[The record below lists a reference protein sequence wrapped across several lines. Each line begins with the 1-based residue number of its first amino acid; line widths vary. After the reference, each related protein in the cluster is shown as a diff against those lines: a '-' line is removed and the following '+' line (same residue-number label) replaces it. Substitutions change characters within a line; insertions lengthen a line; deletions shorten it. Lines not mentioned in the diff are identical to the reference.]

1 MKKTSKRSSFLRSVR
16 RRSGGGIKDAPLP
29 PTPPQQRS
37 AAGFDKL
44 MSAPLSSSH
53 GRSRGAHHLSPID
66 EAVFSSYNHETQSMS
81 LSPLKLS
88 ATEAR
93 GPAAKP
99 RQSESTA
106 PSVSTTQGTFAAR
119 SYAPST
125 SYAPSVVS
133 TVQATNGHAGAST
146 LNLPAETASV
156 AVSDRPASPPRT
168 PAYPTHEPEPAA
180 ATGAIATASGSAPGL
195 GLPPALGSD
204 KSGPVGKK
212 GGLMARIGTA
222 RKVSGDKIVKFF
234 NNTAHKDEPASASST
249 SGGGAISA
257 FLRDTKPGMPPLGP
271 VSGAAT
277 SAATPPPPPP
287 PKKKSD
293 DSASVLAK
301 SAPGTP
307 SLEAAAE
314 FDSAAANAYDG
325 LASPTEE
332 GFPASTNNG
341 HGDASAEKETL
352 STSQQVSGVLS
363 VPRFCLC

>member
-1 MKKTSKRSSFLRSVR
+1 MSPPGQVKKTSKRSSFLRSVR
-16 RRSGGGIKDAPLP
+16 RRSGGGVKDAPLP
-29 PTPPQQRS
+29 PTPAQQRS
-37 AAGFDKL
+37 AAGFDRL
-44 MSAPLSSSH
+44 TSAPLSSSH
-53 GRSRGAHHLSPID
+53 GRSRGANHLSPID
-66 EAVFSSYNHETQSMS
+66 EAVFSSNNHDAQTVS

-93 GPAAKP
+93 GSAKP

-106 PSVSTTQGTFAAR
+106 PSVYTTQGTFAAR

-125 SYAPSVVS
+125 AYAPSVVS

-146 LNLPAETASV
+146 VNLPAETASV
-156 AVSDRPASPPRT
+156 GVSDRPASPPRT
-168 PAYPTHEPEPAA
+168 PAYPTHEPEPAV
-180 ATGAIATASGSAPGL
+180 GATASRSAPGL
-195 GLPPALGSD
+195 GLPPALG
-204 KSGPVGKK
+204 SGPVGKK

-271 VSGAAT
+271 VSGGAA
-277 SAATPPPPPP
+277 SATTPPLPPP
-287 PKKKSD
+287 KKSD
-293 DSASVLAK
+293 DSASVVAR

-332 GFPASTNNG
+332 DFPASMNG
-341 HGDASAEKETL
+341 HEDASAEKEML
-352 STSQQVSGVLS
+352 STTQHVSGVLS
-363 VPRFCLC
+363 IPRGSLRLSC